1 MTSATPPGRLTPA
14 AFRQDHRTTLLRFL
28 PRRDEAA
35 RAAAYELGRRAFTSN
50 ISLIEV
56 CRTHGD
62 AVIAVLESTRPPD
75 LVEVASAA
83 ADLLLDL
90 VAAFDM
96 THPGPDAVDPGA

>member
-1 MTSATPPGRLTPA
+1 MSAADEAASRA
-14 AFRQDHRTTLLRFL
+14 AFTQDHLTTLLRFI

-35 RAAAYELGRRAFTSN
+35 RAAAYDLGRRAFGGG

-62 AVIAVLESTRPPD
+62 AVLELMRESPEAEQLD
-75 LVEVASAA
+75 VASAG

-90 VAAFDM
+90 VAAYDM
-96 THPGPDAVDPGA
+96 THPGPDAVTPSP